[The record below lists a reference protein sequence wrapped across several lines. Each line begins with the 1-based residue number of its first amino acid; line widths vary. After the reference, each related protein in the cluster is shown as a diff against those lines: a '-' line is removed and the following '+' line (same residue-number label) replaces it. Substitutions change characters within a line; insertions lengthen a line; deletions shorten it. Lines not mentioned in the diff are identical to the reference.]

1 MAPEAGGL
9 GARLRAGREKLGL
22 TVLQTAERIHVD
34 PKVVEYI
41 EADDLVALGAPVYAR
56 GHIRH
61 YAELVGE
68 SVAQLQEIYTN
79 TAHASQP
86 DLTQIAKVPPA
97 SSSSKLVA
105 PALLVIA
112 VFAIAGAVWWVSSLS
127 AKKPAGS
134 DVNVVGP
141 VTQSGDSN
149 PGAGG
154 GGVPETA
161 GTGSGAAADGAASG
175 AAQNSRPAT
184 GSPSDTTPTAPNGQP
199 AAAAPAGTMA
209 MQPRPGATNRS
220 GTSAS
225 SGPPASDGHS
235 NTASGVS
242 PVPSHTGPPG
252 IHFAQA
258 AASAAAAAASTA
270 SPHGGAKSSPSAP
283 GTNSGTA
290 ASNSPPP
297 RNAHETQVTLHY
309 SADSWTEVY
318 DATGERLFYDVGAAN
333 SVRTVS
339 GKAPLT
345 VVLANASGVAVEVNG
360 HSAPLAK
367 LSRPDGTA
375 QFSVSRAGRLSRA
388 KPSAN
393 GG

>member
-1 MAPEAGGL
+1 MAPEAGSL

-41 EADDLVALGAPVYAR
+41 EADNLVALGAPVYAR

-79 TAHASQP
+79 TAHAGQP

-97 SSSSKLVA
+97 SGSSKLVA

-141 VTQSGDSN
+141 VTPNGNSGPGAGPGPSAGA
-149 PGAGG
+149 GAGG
-154 GGVPETA
+154 GGTSQTA
-161 GTGSGAAADGAASG
+161 GEAGLQQPAAGNVASG
-175 AAQNSRPAT
+175 AAQNSRPTTT
-184 GSPSDTTPTAPNGQP
+184 GGASDAAPTRTASTAPAAVQATPP
-199 AAAAPAGTMA
+199 ARTPAGAPAGVA
-209 MQPRPGATNRS
+209 
-220 GTSAS
+220 
-225 SGPPASDGHS
+225 PA
-235 NTASGVS
+235 
-242 PVPSHTGPPG
+242 PSHTGPPG

-270 SPHGGAKSSPSAP
+270 SPHSGAKTSPSAA
-283 GTNSGTA
+283 GANSGAA

-318 DATGERLFYDVGAAN
+318 DAAGERLFYDVGAAN

-360 HSAPLAK
+360 HSAPLSK

-375 QFSVSRAGRLSRA
+375 QFSVSRAGRLSRV